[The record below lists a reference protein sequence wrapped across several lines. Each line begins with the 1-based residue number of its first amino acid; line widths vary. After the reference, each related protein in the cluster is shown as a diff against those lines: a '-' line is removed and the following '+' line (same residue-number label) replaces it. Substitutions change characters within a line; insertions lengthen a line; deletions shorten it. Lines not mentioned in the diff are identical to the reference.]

1 MKERIGCGAIVFVLC
16 SVFLLGMAA
25 LADAGDDEGNNY
37 LLQVGLML
45 IADLVIFVILAMRA
59 IAKKADDSNDKKT
72 NNSND
77 TENSNSKE

>member
-16 SVFLLGMAA
+16 SVFLLGIGT
-25 LADAGDDEGNNY
+25 LADFEDDERNSY
-37 LLQVGLML
+37 LFQVGLML

-59 IAKKADDSNDKKT
+59 IAKKADDSNYKKT